1 MPSVVLPV
9 GGLPWDALPDSV
21 SLRRRPLSLCRFCEP
36 LESPT
41 LLSPSAS
48 LSLTVARQ
56 RPVPLGVVP
65 LVAALLTLLLRSL
78 PRAHARG
85 ALACCPRAG
94 LFSIAPSLVESRSL
108 PYLKANWRGAPTPR
122 PLPRCSGPPP
132 QPVEVSSFSYCWPP
146 GHRDLYA
153 RGSMASAKFTVSN
166 YIRLHE
172 ANSHGILYVV

>member
-1 MPSVVLPV
+1 MRCLTPSRSVV
-9 GGLPWDALPDSV
+9 G
-21 SLRRRPLSLCRFCEP
+21 LCRFVASANP

-41 LLSPSAS
+41 LLAPSAS

-56 RPVPLGVVP
+56 RPVPLGIVP
-65 LVAALLTLLLRSL
+65 FVAALLTLLLRSL

-122 PLPRCSGPPP
+122 PLPRVRDPLPSP
-132 QPVEVSSFSYCWPP
+132 SSFYRSLTAGLP
-146 GHRDLYA
+146 
-153 RGSMASAKFTVSN
+153 
-166 YIRLHE
+166 
-172 ANSHGILYVV
+172 AN